1 MIDRFTDRLL
11 LRRLSRRSSVGRSG
25 SGISRSSGGIG
36 RSSSGIR
43 RGSGGV
49 RGGSGG
55 IRRSSGGIRRGS
67 GGIRGSGFRSRFL
80 LAAGRHHRKGR
91 NRGGE
96 SNVQFHVGVPQ
107 SVLVERETEQ
117 TFVCSD
123 CIAARNFIDLPN
135 HLKQVQKLSATGDN
149 SYRRRRA
156 EPLARRWKPSPNGL
170 DWHIVALRQPL
181 ASVWPRLESN
191 HELTRH

>member
-1 MIDRFTDRLL
+1 MVTLPPQKTKPGQRCYVLPGPSLSLMARSNVDRFTDRLL
-11 LRRLSRRSSVGRSG
+11 LRRLSRSFGRSS
-25 SGISRSSGGIG
+25 SGIGRSSGGISRG
-36 RSSSGIR
+36 SSSGIR

-67 GGIRGSGFRSRFL
+67 GGFRGSGFRSGFL

-107 SVLVERETEQ
+107 SFLVEKRPNKRL
-117 TFVCSD
+117 F
-123 CIAARNFIDLPN
+123 AAIESRRGI
-135 HLKQVQKLSATGDN
+135 LSICG
-149 SYRRRRA
+149 
-156 EPLARRWKPSPNGL
+156 
-170 DWHIVALRQPL
+170 II
-181 ASVWPRLESN
+181 
-191 HELTRH
+191 

>member
-11 LRRLSRRSSVGRSG
+11 LRRLSRSFGRSG
-25 SGISRSSGGIG
+25 SGVG
-36 RSSSGIR
+36 RSSSGISRGSGGIR

-55 IRRSSGGIRRGS
+55 IRRGS
-67 GGIRGSGFRSRFL
+67 GGIRGGASGFSSRGFDRFL

-107 SVLVERETEQ
+107 SVLVEKETEQ

-123 CIAARNFIDLPN
+123 CIAARNFIDLPK
-135 HLKQVQKLSATGDN
+135 HLKQVQNLSVTGDN
-149 SYRRRRA
+149 SSSN
-156 EPLARRWKPSPNGL
+156 SPGNFQ
-170 DWHIVALRQPL
+170 R
-181 ASVWPRLESN
+181 
-191 HELTRH
+191 

>member
-1 MIDRFTDRLL
+1 MARSNVDRFTDRLL
-11 LRRLSRRSSVGRSG
+11 LRRLSRSFGRSG
-25 SGISRSSGGIG
+25 SGVSRSSGGIG
-36 RSSSGIR
+36 RGSSGIR
-43 RGSGGV
+43 RGSGGI
-49 RGGSGG
+49 RRGSGSV
-55 IRRSSGGIRRGS
+55 RRSSGGIRRGS
-67 GGIRGSGFRSRFL
+67 GGVRGSGFRSGFL

-123 CIAARNFIDLPN
+123 CIAARNFIDLRN

-149 SYRRRRA
+149 
-156 EPLARRWKPSPNGL
+156 LALRGTRE
-170 DWHIVALRQPL
+170 WHIVALRQPL
-181 ASVWPRLESN
+181 ATIRPRIESN
-191 HELTRH
+191 HDLTRH